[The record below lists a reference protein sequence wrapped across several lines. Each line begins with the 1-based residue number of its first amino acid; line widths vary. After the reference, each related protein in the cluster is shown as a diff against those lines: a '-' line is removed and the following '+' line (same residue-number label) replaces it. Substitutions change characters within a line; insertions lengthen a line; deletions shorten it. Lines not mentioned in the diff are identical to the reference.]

1 MAQRRR
7 VDQRVGSRAV
17 APSKHHLAVIFG
29 GRSSEHGISC
39 VSAGNVLAAVDR
51 ERWDV
56 TPIGITRDGAWT
68 LAPDEPDRYAIRNG
82 VVPEVASGGERVMFP
97 PDPAIGGVVFADGR
111 IAEIDVVFP
120 VLHGYGGED
129 GALQGVCELAGV
141 PFVGSGVAASAV
153 CMDKIRTK
161 EALRAAGIPI
171 GPYVGITDH
180 AWNTQRAAVLA
191 QIATLGLPVFVKPA
205 RAGSSVGI
213 SRVTTAAEIEA
224 AVTAARSH
232 DRRVIVEAA
241 VQQAREIECGVLATL
256 AGPIV
261 SECAEI
267 TVLGDH
273 SFYDFTAKYLDGSA
287 EITLPAALTINE
299 RAHIQALA
307 VRAFTALG
315 CEGMA
320 RVDTFLTAE
329 GEVLLNEPN
338 TIPGFTATS
347 MYPAVWQASGVSY
360 PDLINALCEDA
371 LRRGANPEVSGR

>member
-1 MAQRRR
+1 M
-7 VDQRVGSRAV
+7 

-39 VSAGNVLAAVDR
+39 VSAGNVLAAIDR
-51 ERWDV
+51 DRWQV

-68 LAPDEPDRYAIRNG
+68 LAPDQPELYTIRDA
-82 VVPEVASGGERVMFP
+82 VVPEVPSGGTRVMFP
-97 PDPAIGGVVFADGR
+97 PDPAIAGLVLADGTVVKV
-111 IAEIDVVFP
+111 DVVFP

-129 GALQGVCELAGV
+129 GAIQGVCELAGV
-141 PFVGSGVAASAV
+141 PCVGSGVAASAV

-161 EALRAAGIPI
+161 EALLAAEIPI

-180 AWNTQRAAVLA
+180 AWTSDRAQVLA
-191 QIATLGLPVFVKPA
+191 QVAALGLPVFVKPA

-213 SRVTTAAEIEA
+213 SRVVDSGEIPA
-224 AVTAARSH
+224 AVEAARSH

-241 VQQAREIECGVLATL
+241 VQNAREIECGVLATPD
-256 AGPIV
+256 GPIV

-267 TVLGDH
+267 TVLGGH
-273 SFYDFTAKYLDGSA
+273 SFYDFTAKYLDGSTD
-287 EITLPAALTINE
+287 ISLPAALTPDE
-299 RAHIQALA
+299 RARIQRLAL
-307 VRAFTALG
+307 RAYSALG

-320 RVDTFLTAE
+320 RVDTFLTAN

-338 TIPGFTATS
+338 TIPGFTSTS

-360 PDLINALCEDA
+360 PDLIDALCEDA
-371 LRRGANPEVSGR
+371 LRRGAEPEVSGR

>member
-1 MAQRRR
+1 M
-7 VDQRVGSRAV
+7 V
-17 APSKHHLAVIFG
+17 FG

-51 ERWDV
+51 NRWDV
-56 TPIGITRDGAWT
+56 TPIGITREGAWT
-68 LAPDEPDRYAIRNG
+68 LAPDQPERYVIRDG
-82 VVPEVASGGERVMFP
+82 VVPEVPIGGARVMFP
-97 PDPAIGGVVFADGR
+97 PDPAIGGLVFDDGR
-111 IAEIDVVFP
+111 IARVDVVFP

-129 GALQGVCELAGV
+129 GSLQGVCELAGV

-161 EALRAAGIPI
+161 EALSAADIPI
-171 GPYVGITDH
+171 GAYVGVTDH
-180 AWNTQRAAVLA
+180 AWTTDREAVLE

-213 SRVTTAAEIEA
+213 SRVTSAADIEA
-224 AVTAARSH
+224 AVAVARSH

-241 VQQAREIECGVLATL
+241 VQHSREIECGVLATP

-267 TVLGDH
+267 TVLGAH
-273 SFYDFTAKYLDGSA
+273 SFYDFEAKYLDGSA
-287 EITLPAALTINE
+287 QITLPAVLTAEE
-299 RAHIQALA
+299 RALVQTLA

-320 RVDTFLTAE
+320 RVDTFLTPH

-338 TIPGFTATS
+338 TIPGFTSTS
-347 MYPAVWQASGVSY
+347 MYPAVWQASGVVY
-360 PDLINALCEDA
+360 PDLITALCEDA
-371 LRRGANPEVSGR
+371 LRRGADPEVSGR